1 MIIRNTKKSFA
12 ALSVLTLALAIS
24 FVFGKVGRYSANAES
39 ELNSTN
45 SFNLPAAGAVAQS
58 TGVVLPKTSIY
69 VLNADN
75 VIFVLTP
82 GATSFTRLVRVNQVR
97 GNLIGIDFRP
107 AEASAT
113 TLYGLTDTGNL
124 YTINLAQPN
133 LGAATLVGTLT
144 TRFAGG
150 FQSLMDFN
158 PVLNAVRLIGSND
171 QNFAVVNSGGNLNVT
186 AVQTAM
192 TYAPGD
198 VNAGIDPN
206 ISGGAYTNNFVGAP
220 NTLFYGIDHDLDT
233 LVTISTVSAT
243 GSSNTGG
250 GLLKTIGR
258 LVDPNGTPINFSPTA
273 DLDVYTDASG
283 VNTIVGVNG
292 RSLFTIDLAQLNPAL
307 ALGTTQNV
315 TVRSIAAPELG
326 GAIDIAV
333 STVAPPPATPTP
345 TPTPKPS
352 PTPTPVPTP
361 TPSPSPAPTATTI
374 QAETG
379 TLGGGTWIMTNHLGF
394 TGTGF
399 VDFADNVA
407 NSFVEFA
414 INKTG
419 MRTVIFRYANG
430 SVADRSCN
438 VTLNGVVVGMLTFPP
453 TGSWDTWKTTSLSVN
468 FGAAAGN
475 KALRVTAATV
485 KGGPNLDKLEIQ

>member
-1 MIIRNTKKSFA
+1 MRIRNTKKSIT
-12 ALSVLTLALAIS
+12 ALSVVILALVIS
-24 FVFGKVGRYSANAES
+24 LIFGTTGRSSASAERDM
-39 ELNSTN
+39 NSTGAYN
-45 SFNLPAAGAVAQS
+45 FSPAGFVAQS
-58 TGVVLPKTSIY
+58 TGVVLPKNSVY

-75 VIFVLTP
+75 TIFALSP
-82 GATSFTRLVRVNQVR
+82 GAMGFTRLVRVNQVR

-107 AEASAT
+107 ADASGT
-113 TLYGLTDTGNL
+113 TLCGLTDTGNL
-124 YTINLAQPN
+124 YTINLAAPN
-133 LGAATLVGTLT
+133 LGTATLIGTLT

-158 PVLNAVRLIGSND
+158 PVLNAIRLIGSND

-186 AVQTAM
+186 AVQTAI

-198 VNAGIDPN
+198 VNAGVDPN
-206 ISGGAYTNNFVGAP
+206 VCGGAYSNNFVGAP
-220 NTLFYGIDHDLDT
+220 NTIFYGIDHDLDT
-233 LVTISTVSAT
+233 LVTISTVSST

-258 LVDPNGTPINFSPTA
+258 LVDTNGTPINFSPTA
-273 DLDVYTDASG
+273 DLDIYTDASG
-283 VNTIVGVNG
+283 VNSIVGVNG

-315 TVRSIAAPELG
+315 TVKTIAAPELG

-333 STVAPPPATPTP
+333 SPVTAPPATPTP

-352 PTPTPVPTP
+352 PTPTPIPTP
-361 TPSPSPAPTATTI
+361 TPSPTPMATTI

-379 TLGGGTWIMTNHLGF
+379 LLGGGAWVMTNHTGF

-399 VDFADNVA
+399 VDFKDNMA
-407 NSFVEFA
+407 NSFVEFS
-414 INKTG
+414 INQTG
-419 MRTVIFRYANG
+419 ARTVVFRYANG
-430 SVADRSCN
+430 SATNRTCIVKLN
-438 VTLNGVVVGMLTFPP
+438 GMVIGTLNFPP
-453 TGSWDTWKTTSLSVN
+453 TGSWNAWKTTSLAVN

-475 KALRVTAATV
+475 KALRLTATTV
-485 KGGPNLDKLEIQ
+485 NGGPNLDKLEVQ